1 MSSRRQA
8 RQFALQALY
17 QADLRGIPAMAS
29 LNQLW
34 SGLMDG
40 EGLGDAR
47 APESDEVEFAQR
59 LVEGAL
65 SSLPEIDALIEQ
77 CSTNWRLP
85 RMPIVDRNIL
95 RIAAYELMFCRD
107 IPASVSVNEAVE
119 LAKLFGTA
127 DSRAFVNGI
136 VDRMGRHLHRL
147 DPGRSKGRRPDGEGS
162 QGSP

>member
-17 QADLRGIPAMAS
+17 QADLREIPAMAA
-29 LNQLW
+29 LNHLW

-40 EGLGDAR
+40 EGLEEAR

-65 SSLPEIDALIEQ
+65 SNLAEIDALIEQ
-77 CSTNWRLP
+77 CSTNWRIP
-85 RMPIVDRNIL
+85 RMPVVDRNIL
-95 RIAAYELMFCRD
+95 RIAAFELIHCRD

-119 LAKLFGTA
+119 LAKLYGTA

-136 VDRMGRHLHRL
+136 VDRMGRQLKRL
-147 DPGRSKGRRPDGEGS
+147 DPARPARRG
-162 QGSP
+162 